1 MYMRI
6 ERLLPPIEEHEPM
19 FLQEDTIEGFEFV
32 ANSLSTKEL
41 AFEILLHIMKVD
53 DDDKDDDG
61 VLAMMDDRPTQSSR
75 TSPKS
80 LVGL

>member
-32 ANSLSTKEL
+32 ANSLSTKKL

-61 VLAMMDDRPTQSSR
+61 VLAMMDDRLTQSSR

>member
-6 ERLLPPIEEHEPM
+6 ESLLPPIEEHELM

-41 AFEILLHIMKVD
+41 AFELLSHIMKVN

-61 VLAMMDDRPTQSSR
+61 VLAMMDDRPT
-75 TSPKS
+75 
-80 LVGL
+80 